1 MKKTIMVMMLAT
13 GITGA
18 AFAQNQRTVTE
29 KTFEIDQANFERK
42 FTIDLEKGNKAQIE
56 LKSME
61 DLDKIKNL
69 DSLLAVFMQ
78 DLKLLKDSLPDDASS
93 VRIDYIATGTSTK
106 TVRIVRHAPQGSSF
120 VIRKNDLA
128 ALKLEQDT
136 INFIGI
142 VPFVAK
148 YTLRKPFDAV
158 RFYKVS
164 LFVNNLS
171 DLETYAAGKLND
183 KVAFLQQKK
192 MASRWVKDRSGNWHV
207 KNGDQSVS
215 AKNPAG
221 YIANQNDFITT
232 RLSANAQNYKNYFV
246 PSFNLG
252 VALTL
257 TNEHFKR
264 EIGLSWEP
272 NFLFAKNANG
282 KLTTYR
288 NDFVTL
294 TFGQGMI
301 KDNDAH
307 KESPFISVFSLSY
320 LTRRKGD
327 FFEKNTIRLGAGQ
340 LSLFEGKTKIE
351 PMLYFTNL
359 FKGVTPGIRLTQQF

>member
-1 MKKTIMVMMLAT
+1 MKKIVMTMMLAAS
-13 GITGA
+13 ITGA
-18 AFAQNQRTVTE
+18 AFAQNERTVTE

-42 FTIDLEKGNKAQIE
+42 FTVNLEKGNKVQIE

-78 DLKLLKDSLPDDASS
+78 DLKLLKDSLPDDATS
-93 VRIDYIATGTSTK
+93 VRIDYIATGTGTK
-106 TVRIVRHAPQGSSF
+106 TVRIQKHAPQGSSF
-120 VIRKNDLA
+120 VIRKDDLA
-128 ALKLEQDT
+128 TLKLEQDT
-136 INFIGI
+136 VNFIGI

-164 LFVNNLS
+164 FFVNNLV
-171 DLETYAAGKLND
+171 DLDTYAAGKLNE
-183 KVAFLQQKK
+183 KIALLQQKTRD
-192 MASRWVKDRSGNWHV
+192 SRWIKDKSGSWHI
-207 KNGDQSVS
+207 KNGDKSIS
-215 AKNPAG
+215 AKNPGG
-221 YIANQNDFITT
+221 YVASQNDFIMT
-232 RLSANAQNYKNYFV
+232 RFSANAQNYKNYFV

-252 VALTL
+252 MALTL

-264 EIGLSWEP
+264 EIGFSWEP
-272 NFLFAKNANG
+272 NFLFAKNAAG

-288 NDFVTL
+288 NDFLTL

-301 KDNDAH
+301 KDNDAR

-327 FFEKNTIRLGAGQ
+327 FFEKNTLRLGAGQ
-340 LSLFEGKTKIE
+340 LFLFEGKTKIE

-359 FKGVTPGIRLTQQF
+359 FKGVTPGIRWTQQF